1 MEVSLV
7 FKEVLGCLFT
17 KSVEP
22 VFGDNVVN
30 CGSQKLVF
38 RKQIGENFPSSKLV
52 YDDLRCHCRHPNK
65 LLHNPT

>member
-38 RKQIGENFPSSKLV
+38 RKQIGEDFPILKLV
-52 YDDLRCHCRHPNK
+52 YGDLRYQIS
-65 LLHNPT
+65 

>member
-38 RKQIGENFPSSKLV
+38 RKQIGENFPS
-52 YDDLRCHCRHPNK
+52 
-65 LLHNPT
+65 